1 VTASWKPPD
10 SNVRV
15 AASKP
20 REERSGPPPRCRIA
34 GEVDSF
40 RVANDR
46 ETKRPSQGLSTQITI
61 APTNRRQ
68 PCTHLGYALRWARI
82 ECSGKQNLQAPEA
95 ARRRPSGP
103 KNHPRQKT
111 LGMASSRRNPPTT
124 RTVWGLLIQTLCLVW
139 SADVAIRRNQEKHG
153 DTVCKYR
160 SCSHDSNATRRK
172 PHGCQ
177 ESPGAAN
184 IPAASGPSQGVMAT
198 HVQDRTRCAG
208 NHFYSLPSSA
218 RT

>member
-1 VTASWKPPD
+1 M
-10 SNVRV
+10 
-15 AASKP
+15 
-20 REERSGPPPRCRIA
+20 EERSGESPRCRIA

-124 RTVWGLLIQTLCLVW
+124 RTVWGLLIQRSVW
-139 SADVAIRRNQEKHG
+139 SGRQMWQDAEIKRNTAIL
-153 DTVCKYR
+153 
-160 SCSHDSNATRRK
+160 S
-172 PHGCQ
+172 
-177 ESPGAAN
+177 AN
-184 IPAASGPSQGVMAT
+184 TDRAPMIRMLLNKSLTGV
-198 HVQDRTRCAG
+198 R
-208 NHFYSLPSSA
+208 SLPA
-218 RT
+218 RRIFLLLLGRVRE